1 METLLM
7 PYGFKS
13 IKDVFNSDP
22 ALKKIRSVISENDV
36 VNDFEKIFPE
46 FKKVAQAKKSQN
58 AVITLKVENAAWR
71 NELKFKEKEIIEK
84 INSYY
89 GEERI
94 TKIIFS
100 AR

>member
-1 METLLM
+1 M
-7 PYGFKS
+7 PDGFKS

-22 ALKKIRSVISENDV
+22 ALKKIRAVINENDV

-46 FKKVAQAKKSQN
+46 FTKVAKAKSVQHSTL
-58 AVITLKVENAAWR
+58 TLKVENAAWR
-71 NELKFKEKEIIEK
+71 SELKFKEKEILEK
-84 INSYY
+84 INSFY

-94 TKIIFS
+94 TKIKFS

>member
-1 METLLM
+1 M
-7 PYGFKS
+7 PDGFKS

-22 ALKKIRSVISENDV
+22 ALKKIRTVISENDV

-46 FKKVAQAKKSQN
+46 FKKVAQAKKSQS

>member
-1 METLLM
+1 MCSYNLA
-7 PYGFKS
+7 
-13 IKDVFNSDP
+13 KDVFNSDP
-22 ALKKIRSVISENDV
+22 ALKKIRAVINENDV

-46 FKKVAQAKKSQN
+46 FKKVAKAKKTQN
-58 AVITLKVENAAWR
+58 SVITLKVENAAWR

-100 AR
+100 TR

>member
-1 METLLM
+1 M
-7 PYGFKS
+7 PDGFKS

-22 ALKKIRSVISENDV
+22 ALKNIRAVISESDV

-46 FKKVAQAKKSQN
+46 FKKIAKAKKSQN
-58 AVITLKVENAAWR
+58 KVITLKVENAAWR
-71 NELKFKEKEIIEK
+71 NELKFKEKEITEK

-100 AR
+100 AK

>member
-1 METLLM
+1 M
-7 PYGFKS
+7 PDGFKS

-22 ALKKIRSVISENDV
+22 ALRKIRAVINENDV
-36 VNDFEKIFPE
+36 VNDFEIIFPE
-46 FKKVAQAKKSQN
+46 LKKVVQAKKTQKTM
-58 AVITLKVENAAWR
+58 ITLKVVNAAWR

-100 AR
+100 AK

>member
-1 METLLM
+1 M
-7 PYGFKS
+7 PDGFKS
-13 IKDVFNSDP
+13 IKEIFNTDP
-22 ALKKIRSVISENDV
+22 ALKNIRTVIIENDV

-46 FKKVAQAKKSQN
+46 FGKVAKAKSAQYSTL
-58 AVITLKVENAAWR
+58 TLKVENAAWR

-89 GEERI
+89 GQERI
-94 TKIIFS
+94 NKIKFS

>member
-1 METLLM
+1 M
-7 PYGFKS
+7 PDGFKS
-13 IKDVFNSDP
+13 IKDVFNTDP
-22 ALKKIRSVISENDV
+22 ALRKIKAVISENDV
-36 VNDFEKIFPE
+36 VNDFDKIFPE
-46 FKKVAQAKKSQN
+46 FKKVVQVKKTQN
-58 AVITLKVENAAWR
+58 SAITLKVENAAWR

>member
-1 METLLM
+1 M
-7 PYGFKS
+7 PDGFKS
-13 IKDVFNSDP
+13 IKEIFNSDP
-22 ALKKIRSVISENDV
+22 ALKKIRSVINKSDV

-46 FKKVAQAKKSQN
+46 FTKVAKAKKIQN
-58 AVITLKVENAAWR
+58 SVITLKVENAAWR

>member
-1 METLLM
+1 M
-7 PYGFKS
+7 PDGFKS

-22 ALKKIRSVISENDV
+22 ALKKIRAVINENDV
-36 VNDFEKIFPE
+36 VNDFEIIFPE
-46 FKKVAQAKKSQN
+46 LKKVAQAKKTQKTM
-58 AVITLKVENAAWR
+58 ITLKVVNAAWR
-71 NELKFKEKEIIEK
+71 TELKFKEKEIIEK

>member
-1 METLLM
+1 M
-7 PYGFKS
+7 PDEFKS

-22 ALKKIRSVISENDV
+22 ALKKIRAVINENEV

-46 FKKVAQAKKSQN
+46 FNKVAKAKTSQYSTL
-58 AVITLKVENAAWR
+58 TLKVENAAWR
-71 NELKFKEKEIIEK
+71 NELKFKEREIIEK

-89 GEERI
+89 GQKRI
-94 TKIIFS
+94 NKIKFS

>member
-1 METLLM
+1 M
-7 PYGFKS
+7 PDGIKS
-13 IKDVFNSDP
+13 IKDVFDNAP
-22 ALKKIRSVISENDV
+22 ALKKIRTVINENDV

-46 FKKVAQAKKSQN
+46 FKKVAKAKKSQN
-58 AVITLKVENAAWR
+58 TVITLKVENAAWR
-71 NELKFKEKEIIEK
+71 NELKFKEKKIIEK